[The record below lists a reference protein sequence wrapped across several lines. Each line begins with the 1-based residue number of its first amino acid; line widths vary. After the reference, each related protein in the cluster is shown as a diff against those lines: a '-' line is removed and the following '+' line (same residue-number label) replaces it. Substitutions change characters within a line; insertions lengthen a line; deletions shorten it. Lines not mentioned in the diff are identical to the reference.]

1 MPLKIAIFGNEVK
14 KEYVPVYQRMF
25 QFFQSQSV
33 GYVLHSGVKERLLNK
48 FGIDVAHVEVFT
60 HNLDAYQNINLVLS
74 IGGDGTF
81 LSAVSYVAGRNIPVA
96 GINCG
101 RLGFLADIPSEN
113 LEEHLQQFI
122 NGNFEI
128 ESRSM
133 IQIVHPQTLF
143 PNFNYAVNELT
154 VHKLDNS
161 SMIKIETFID
171 GEFMANYWADGL
183 IVSTPTGSTAYALSV
198 GGPIVVPDLSGFVIT
213 PIASH
218 NLTVRPV
225 VVPDNVEI
233 ELKVEG
239 RGQQFMVSFDHRSQA
254 LDFSETIKIRKA
266 AESVSVVKLHGQSFY
281 STLRNK
287 MMWGADRRN

>member
-1 MPLKIAIFGNEVK
+1 MPLKIAIYGNEVK

-25 QFFQSQSV
+25 QFFKSQSV
-33 GYVLHSGVKERLLNK
+33 GYVLYSAVKEKLQRK
-48 FGIDVAHVEVFT
+48 YKVDVENIETFT
-60 HNLDAYQNINLVLS
+60 DDLDDYKNINLVLS

-81 LSAVSYVAGRNIPVA
+81 LSAVSYVVERKIPVA

-113 LEEHLQQFI
+113 LEQHLKQFI
-122 NGNFEI
+122 DGNFEI
-128 ESRSM
+128 ENRSM
-133 IQIVHPQTLF
+133 IQIVQPHELF
-143 PNFNYAVNELT
+143 TRFNYAINELT

-171 GEFMANYWADGL
+171 GEFLANYWADGL

-233 ELKVEG
+233 ELKIEG
-239 RGQQFMVSFDHRSQA
+239 RGQQYLVSFDHRSHP
-254 LDFSETIKIRKA
+254 LDFSESIKIRKA
-266 AESVSVVKLHGQSFY
+266 SDCVPVVKLHGQSFY